1 MKLRELRDLGEVELQ
16 HRATE
21 LTDELFHLRLR
32 RASSQLPNP
41 MKVREILLRLRKDGW
56 TVIRQRGSHKQL
68 KHLVKRG
75 RVTVPGRDS
84 DDLAPG
90 TVNSILKQAGLRKR
104 D

>member
-41 MKVREILLRLRKDGW
+41 MKVRETKRELARVLTLLQ
-56 TVIRQRGSHKQL
+56 QRTASAGT
-68 KHLVKRG
+68 G
-75 RVTVPGRDS
+75 RSEAR
-84 DDLAPG
+84 
-90 TVNSILKQAGLRKR
+90 R
-104 D
+104 